1 VIDMAIV
8 KFAVATCQDFRGRY
22 YNAWQRLSQLD
33 EELDFVIFLGDYIY
47 ETVTGPTETRSVQ
60 FSDPASAL
68 PLPGGNAAA
77 QSVSNYR
84 DLYKTYRSDKFLK
97 AVHERYPFVFVWDDH
112 EYSDDCWG
120 ENSTYTEESPMGRCA
135 IAVATRSKRTSST
148 CRSIWTRFRGSSS
161 EWPRCTRT
169 PAFTAIS
176 GSARNLRLLVAD
188 CRTYRPDHLIPED
201 AYPGK
206 VVVPQDA
213 LAALQLDGVFTSD
226 TFAYVNIDEYGVE
239 KVLLQLAYRQLA
251 VAAGLDE
258 AAAQIR
264 AQAAVKGNLAL
275 VYVNAVLTN
284 PAIGAPPIPAVGKP
298 RGLAFVHMGKRDLF
312 GIQGSRYVVVK
323 DTFDVYAAYQNE
335 LTGGSAEDVLG
346 DKQQTWID
354 GALAKPETWKVL
366 VSSVSLTSM
375 QLDLRKK
382 MDIEDATLRTAT
394 I

>member
-1 VIDMAIV
+1 VTVGGGIDMAIV

-77 QSVSNYR
+77 QSVRTTAISTRRTVPTN
-84 DLYKTYRSDKFLK
+84 FLK
-97 AVHERYPFVFVWDDH
+97 AVHEALPVRYRLGRPRVFGRLLGREQHVHRRNRRWADAR
-112 EYSDDCWG
+112 
-120 ENSTYTEESPMGRCA
+120 SPSQRGASVLRA
-135 IAVATRSKRTSST
+135 HAARSG
-148 CRSIWTRFRGSSS
+148 RGSGARRRSG
-161 EWPRCTRT
+161 PGVPDTRIYRDLG
-169 PAFTAIS
+169 F
-176 GSARNLRLLVAD
+176 GKNLRLLVAD

-275 VYVNAVLTN
+275 VYVNAVSR
-284 PAIGAPPIPAVGKP
+284 IPQSARRRSRP
-298 RGLAFVHMGKRDLF
+298 WENRE
-312 GIQGSRYVVVK
+312 GSRSS
-323 DTFDVYAAYQNE
+323 TWA
-335 LTGGSAEDVLG
+335 SAISSASRG
-346 DKQQTWID
+346 RATWWSRTPSTCTPRT
-354 GALAKPETWKVL
+354 K
-366 VSSVSLTSM
+366 TS
-375 QLDLRKK
+375 
-382 MDIEDATLRTAT
+382 
-394 I
+394 